1 MNQIKHEFL
10 SSFIFFNRNI
20 YIYIFLFFHVINKS
34 FQFYH
39 LFEIYSSFK
48 VNNHNE
54 TYRNIF
60 TFEKT
65 KTRVKLHFCPSI
77 RRRKSSKILQH
88 SRIVCFRSCVQCARL
103 YLSDGTSKLLKALRV
118 RAYETNISRATRVS
132 FPRFSSW
139 ISWNNRA
146 KGRIPHFTT
155 SQC

>member
-65 KTRVKLHFCPSI
+65 ETRVKLHFCPSI

-88 SRIVCFRSCVQCARL
+88 SDSLLSVLCSMRALVFIRWNLETTESPSRS
-103 YLSDGTSKLLKALRV
+103 RV
-118 RAYETNISRATRVS
+118 RNEYFSRDSSFVSSFFLSNIL
-132 FPRFSSW
+132 
-139 ISWNNRA
+139 
-146 KGRIPHFTT
+146 K
-155 SQC
+155 